1 MRRARY
7 SANLRAAGQ
16 MFLGASVFIDARA
29 LLAFLPA
36 VGSAIWKLS
45 VIDLSV
51 LVGKRGSCNA
61 LAWHWYLRVLAGPVS
76 CRSGK
81 KGSRRLDANF
91 PRGILATP
99 SADGMFIGC
108 CSGERGSI
116 PLLQQRLFKPLSGET
131 GQSVS

>member
-51 LVGKRGSCNA
+51 LVGKRGSCVQRISVVFGISECWWDH
-61 LAWHWYLRVLAGPVS
+61 LVAGAAKKV
-76 CRSGK
+76 RSK
-81 KGSRRLDANF
+81 ATRYA
-91 PRGILATP
+91 RGQ
-99 SADGMFIGC
+99 F
-108 CSGERGSI
+108 
-116 PLLQQRLFKPLSGET
+116 
-131 GQSVS
+131 